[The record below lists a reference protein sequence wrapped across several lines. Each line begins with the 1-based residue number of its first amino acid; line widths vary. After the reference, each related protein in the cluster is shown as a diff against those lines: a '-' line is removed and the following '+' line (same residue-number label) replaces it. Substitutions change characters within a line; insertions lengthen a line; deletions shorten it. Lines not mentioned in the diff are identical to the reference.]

1 MILLRQLAPLANAL
15 GPAWLRRCALK
26 RLPMPQ
32 FVRRIVY
39 ISDTLHARSS
49 EIFHE
54 KKSAVEGCQPHCA
67 KDIITILC
75 E

>member
-1 MILLRQLAPLANAL
+1 MILLRQLAPLANVL
-15 GPAWLRRCALK
+15 GPAWLRRYALE

-32 FVRRIVY
+32 FVRRIVH

-49 EIFHE
+49 ELFHE
-54 KKSAVEGCQPHCA
+54 KKIALEGCQTHCG